1 MFGDFMRRIGIP
13 MKYNHLSDGRCI
25 LYLGEKVRRTIQKA
39 GGFIVPIVQVQ
50 DVDYCD
56 TKFDQFKELT
66 EEEKE
71 TIEQYLDMVD
81 GVLFPGGHKITPFDY
96 YLLERCIER
105 NIPTLGICLGM
116 QLMSCYKEE
125 VFKVYPNESDVT
137 HYQEKDEELSHKVII
152 NRDSKLYSILGKE
165 EILVN
170 SFHKYHATPNELY
183 DVCATCSDGYIEGI
197 EIPSLKFHLGI
208 QWHPEISYDFDEDSK
223 KIIDA
228 FIKACEVES

>member
-13 MKYNHLSDGRCI
+13 LRYNHLSDGRCI
-25 LYLGEKVRRTIQKA
+25 LYLSEKVRRTIQKA
-39 GGFIVPIVQVQ
+39 GGFVVPIVQVQ

-56 TKFDQFKELT
+56 TKYDQFQELSDS
-66 EEEKE
+66 EKE
-71 TIEQYLDMVD
+71 VIEQYLDMVD

-105 NIPTLGICLGM
+105 NKPTLGICLGM
-116 QLMSCYKEE
+116 QLMSCYHEDH
-125 VFKVYPNESDVT
+125 FQVYPNESEVS
-137 HYQEKDEELSHKVII
+137 HYQEKDEEFSHKVKI

-165 EILVN
+165 EIMVN
-170 SFHKYHATPNELY
+170 SFHKYHASPNELY
-183 DVCATCSDGYIEGI
+183 EVSATCSDGYIEGI
-197 EIPSLKFHLGI
+197 EIPSLKFHMGI

-228 FIKACEVES
+228 FIKACEVE